1 MEVHIMEATERRN
14 YRPLGQD
21 HHNSKLSNED
31 VRAIRDAIRIPDT
44 SISWVADQ
52 YKVSRTTISNIL
64 TGRTYRSVV

>member
-1 MEVHIMEATERRN
+1 METTERRN

-21 HHNSKLSNED
+21 HHNSKLSNAD
-31 VRAIRDAIRIPDT
+31 VLKIREEIKVPDT